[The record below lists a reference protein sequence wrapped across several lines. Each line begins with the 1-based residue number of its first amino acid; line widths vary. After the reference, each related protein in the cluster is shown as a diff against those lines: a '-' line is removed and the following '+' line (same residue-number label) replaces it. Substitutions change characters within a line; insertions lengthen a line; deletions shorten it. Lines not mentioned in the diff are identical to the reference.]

1 MLSGYL
7 KTMTNT
13 RPKRLC
19 KGCGKRTAHFAEF
32 REPWHLKCAKA
43 VEARGETVERKSDDE
58 EDAMANAKKKVLY
71 RVSENVMQKIDQLG
85 IEGAVASRQEVADA
99 VRLVRRVMND
109 STLRELFLQAF
120 ALEHRTHQQTF
131 AGLCLGGLYRIA
143 DNGTDMRNEAAV
155 KAANTVREALG
166 DYGDQLPYV

>member
-1 MLSGYL
+1 VDSLREGFRAHDTATVFDWYIE
-7 KTMTNT
+7 KTVSVAAGWESTAH
-13 RPKRLC
+13 
-19 KGCGKRTAHFAEF
+19 RTAEN
-32 REPWHLKCAKA
+32 
-43 VEARGETVERKSDDE
+43 DDE